1 MKVLAPFRIFPAVV
15 LLGVIVSTRFPLAT
29 VSTTITTSAAK
40 LPVPSRNTNV
50 FGVLRFVPVVAEL
63 ATLPAVLI
71 VASLVSTIAAAGS
84 TSALTIRELDNN
96 PAALLCTTP
105 AGVKAGIVRVPLTTV
120 SSIDNVSLTAR
131 STTDK
136 LFTHKEVIQFVT
148 VRSSI
153 TASSAESVIIV
164 ASVTDRSSINASFND
179 KNPVIDISTIDRSF
193 TQRLVIQLTTVKSVI
208 TASLIDAVPVT
219 LSSPTIESSIV
230 AVTVKFTIVAFS
242 ITASLADNVPLTAR
256 STTDKFSTHKESMQ
270 LATVKSVTERLPI
283 IASAAERVPLIVTS
297 FLNFTSFLNTAFP
310 QTFIFS
316 LITRSLRLPQW
327 LPQDLTIDA
336 SSIVFKFLEFAV
348 NA

>member
-136 LFTHKEVIQFVT
+136 LFTHKEVIQFVS
-148 VRSSI
+148 VRSCI

-164 ASVTDRSSINASFND
+164 ASVTDRSSINASFNDKNPVIDISTIDKSFTQRLVMQFVTVRSSITASSAESVIIVASVTERSSINASLSD

-242 ITASLADNVPLTAR
+242 ITASLADNLPLTTR
-256 STTDKFSTHKESMQ
+256 STTDNS
-270 LATVKSVTERLPI
+270 
-283 IASAAERVPLIVTS
+283 
-297 FLNFTSFLNTAFP
+297 
-310 QTFIFS
+310 
-316 LITRSLRLPQW
+316 
-327 LPQDLTIDA
+327 
-336 SSIVFKFLEFAV
+336 
-348 NA
+348 